1 MIAPATRQ
9 VNPLQ
14 NTEVCASAPPATI
27 CFWQSGPMAPASSS
41 TMQDS
46 TKIDIQLSAGT
57 FYMISENTDNAL
69 SV

>member
-14 NTEVCASAPPATI
+14 NPEVVRLRTAGNNMFLAIRAH
-27 CFWQSGPMAPASSS
+27 GPCIIKH

-57 FYMISENTDNAL
+57 FYMI
-69 SV
+69 